1 MGTKSSTGRKGAKK
15 HGRSKDKCAKY
26 SAEHRKETNK
36 RREALKR
43 EKKYA
48 KLRAKR
54 EQNAQ

>member
-15 HGRSKDKCAKY
+15 HGRNKDKCAKY
-26 SAEHRKETNK
+26 RATNRKEINK

-54 EQNAQ
+54 ELNAQ